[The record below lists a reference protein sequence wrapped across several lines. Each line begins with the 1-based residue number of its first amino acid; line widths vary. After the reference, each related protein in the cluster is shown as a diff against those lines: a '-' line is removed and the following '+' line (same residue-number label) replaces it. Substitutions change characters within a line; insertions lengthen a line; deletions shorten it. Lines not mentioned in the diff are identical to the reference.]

1 MIVAKNV
8 KKLSSGDDTAE
19 LLTAEAQMAILW
31 RILHLL
37 VSRYGNYPMGQVLVA
52 LTMVFLND
60 RGKPPTLTDICEA
73 TGLPKASVSRYVS
86 WQLSQGFA
94 KEKLD
99 PQDRR
104 RRLLVQTAKGRK
116 EWEWQVEQMEAIF
129 QDIDELDYR
138 LRGGNL
144 EQSAEDLLK
153 RMRELTK
160 HAPERRW

>member
-1 MIVAKNV
+1 MIVAQSANKLRKND
-8 KKLSSGDDTAE
+8 SDES

-31 RILHLL
+31 RILHLM
-37 VSRYGNYPMGQVLVA
+37 VSRYGNHPMGQVLVA
-52 LTMVFLND
+52 LTMIFLND

-99 PQDRR
+99 PEDRR

-138 LRGGNL
+138 LRDGNL
-144 EQSAEDLLK
+144 EQSGEDLLK

-160 HAPERRW
+160 SAPERRW